1 MNIGRFELHPWTDS
15 PLKREI
21 VKKTKELVEE
31 HGLMP
36 DYELAFAHYLAED
49 WEAYSDTM
57 TKMEGVFHKDFGYYD
72 ADMAHAA
79 YQMRNLIHN
88 AIVWEAEKLEGGE

>member
-1 MNIGRFELHPWTDS
+1 MADRLIKHM
-15 PLKREI
+15 I
-21 VKKTKELVEE
+21 VGKTKELVEE
-31 HGLMP
+31 HGLMV
-36 DYELAFAHYLAED
+36 DYELAFAYYLAED

-57 TKMEGVFHKDFGYYD
+57 TKMEAAFHKDYGYYD

-88 AIVWEAEKLEGGE
+88 AIVWEAENLEGGA

>member
-1 MNIGRFELHPWTDS
+1 MDDRLI
-15 PLKREI
+15 KRMI
-21 VKKTKELVEE
+21 VGKTKELVEE
-31 HGLMP
+31 HGLTA

-88 AIVWEAEKLEGGE
+88 AIRWEAEQMEGGE